1 MSRKYLLKYRNLD
14 LTRDINERFVGL
26 VQPGLIS
33 GGNITVVPSQLKV
46 NISPWKVFNK
56 QGMVAEETSD
66 VLTVDVT
73 VGQTN
78 VLALRVVYNQT
89 SDPTVVFEVVESGVF
104 DGLINKDEYIVFGHV
119 IIPLTA
125 TEVLVS
131 YIDLKPR
138 MVIDPIGRRQDRGT
152 LSSESLLPATDNL
165 IGDTYKV
172 TDGIGGPV
180 NMFGWNGFT
189 WINMTNVIALQT
201 QLTQHRQNLFA
212 NEKHLTDAEK
222 LAVEGTF
229 GAPSNTNKFVTD
241 TDPRIPTQGE
251 NDALV
256 GSHGTPSSTNKYVTQ
271 GLEFAQPTITTV
283 NTPADPLVVSGAIY
297 LGRGGLGS
305 HLQYFKM
312 FHATENREYLNS
324 DSTEVDVVAIY
335 KDAGLTQ
342 LISDPGSEPLVDIDQ
357 YGFYIAGPLYLKFN
371 VVPDLAYRL
380 VHGIRN
386 TLGSYK
392 IDLLFDN
399 QPKVAQTNRDVIKKF
414 EEVSG
419 ITYDSVLPEKAS
431 NIELYEEVG
440 DIKQYANSNTT
451 TDMVVSDF
459 DKMNSIP
466 EYTGLYENNVGLIN
480 YTFENSTG
488 ITFTYNNITG
498 VVTYV
503 GSPNLGSVV
512 GGNVFVD
519 GGDNEFVIV
528 GLTPTTVTIRNRK
541 SQVPININTTISKVL
556 HGSVKVDD
564 NPRRIN
570 LSTMQLAQH
579 RERIVASK
587 MISVENEY
595 HPVTGQL
602 AFEIQEPLKSVIHKE
617 NRLRAYGNIQ
627 TRTVTN
633 PLAGPNGGPK
643 TQVFSVNSAR
653 YTITGHF
660 TDLELISD
668 TNASSPSIGVI
679 VDGVTYPNFDLSY
692 GGLAVSFDTLSDIKT
707 KNYPIVS
714 NLQDGVTHTVEII
727 IPDATP
733 EFVFYG
739 FDLIRRE
746 FDQAN
751 LLPGRAFVQGDAVYQ
766 DQVEVIPLNEVG
778 TLRRGAVTSILYNR
792 ELQIQSHFSP
802 MTDFDGNSLTP
813 VGSVFVGSNQIT
825 VGTGTVK
832 LANFFRIGDI
842 VKVVTATNE
851 ETKIITNIV
860 GPVVTF
866 DSNFNMAGSG
876 ALIHICSTISES
888 YDKEVEARRIIAEFC
903 GLATFGE
910 FLQLPPIVVD
920 RVSILEDGSTKF
932 ISKEISFTELN
943 VEGYERAL
951 VFPNP
956 TSRLKICAV
965 CSSMDIIVANSSN
978 IAFSYTINGSP
989 AISKSTG
996 IEGYTRIQ
1004 LFANGR
1010 FQAYEVEIYNAQ
1022 NMNIVGFIFKEPE
1035 AVNKPAGLDISQI
1048 KYLAAYRVSLN
1059 NPNTGNLPG
1068 ANLPLGSVGFDAY
1081 TSLVRFIDGLGLPW
1095 SSSID
1100 WTKLYG
1106 RYNRSNAEGSYFEWT
1121 FYGRTLAFEYTA
1133 TDDSGYALV
1142 QAKFNNDLSFRIVKE
1157 ENFPGAVFAG
1167 GIIRN
1172 DIIGGGNAG
1181 GIVDMYAAV
1190 PARKRIEVEFPDYGK
1205 YTIRVQIPSPMANNS
1220 NSSDFYIN
1228 VNQIFFTNSYGYFG
1242 YANELA
1248 RSTRYYLGYSNQ
1260 YDRRNFGNGTKS
1272 LDDLISTVGDV
1283 FDLVDEGQGDSNII
1297 DGGSFV

>member
-26 VQPGLIS
+26 IEPGIIS
-33 GGNITVVPSQLKV
+33 GGDITVIPSQLKV
-46 NISPWKVFNK
+46 NIAPWKVFNK
-56 QGMVAEETSD
+56 QGMVAEETAD
-66 VLTVDVT
+66 ILTVDVQ

-78 VLALRVVYNQT
+78 VLALHCVYNQT
-89 SDPTVVFEVVESGVF
+89 SAPLVEFEVVESGVF
-104 DGLINKDEYIVFGHV
+104 NGYTNKDEYIVFGHIV
-119 IIPLTA
+119 VPLTA
-125 TEVLVS
+125 TEVLITH
-131 YIDLKPR
+131 IDLKPR
-138 MVIDPIGRRQDRGT
+138 MMIDPIGRRQERGT
-152 LSSESLLPATDNL
+152 LNSESLLPAANNL

-172 TDGIGGPV
+172 TDGVGGPV

-189 WINMTNVIALQT
+189 WVNMTNVIALQT

-222 LAVEGTF
+222 LAVEGSF
-229 GAPSNTNKFVTD
+229 GVPSNVNKFVTS
-241 TDPRIPTQGE
+241 TDPRIPTQSE
-251 NDALV
+251 NDALL
-256 GSHGTPSSTNKYVTQ
+256 GSHGVPSSTNKYVTEA
-271 GLEFAQPTITTV
+271 LEFAQPTVAVI
-283 NTPADPLVVSGAIY
+283 NTPTDPMILSGAIY

-324 DSTEVDVVAIY
+324 DSSEVDVIEIY

-342 LISDPGSEPLVDIDQ
+342 LISNPSSEPLVDIDQ

-371 VVPDLAYRL
+371 LLPDLAFRL
-380 VHGIRN
+380 VYGIRN
-386 TLGSYK
+386 SLGNYK

-419 ITYDSVLPEKAS
+419 INYDSVLPNKAS
-431 NIELYEEVG
+431 NIELFEEVG
-440 DIKQYANSNTT
+440 DIKQYANSNSS
-451 TDMVVSDF
+451 TDMVVNDF

-466 EYTGLYENNVGLIN
+466 EYTGMYENNVGLIN

-488 ITFTYNNITG
+488 ITYTYNNTTG
-498 VVTYV
+498 VITYV
-503 GSPNLGSVV
+503 GSPDLSSVV

-519 GGDNEFVIV
+519 GDDNEYVIT
-528 GLTPTTVTIRNRK
+528 GKTLNTVTIRDRK
-541 SQVPININTTISKVL
+541 SQIPININTTISKVL
-556 HGSVKVDD
+556 NGSVKVDD
-564 NPRRIN
+564 NPRKIN
-570 LSTMQLAQH
+570 LSTMQLVQH
-579 RERIVASK
+579 RERIAASK
-587 MISVENEY
+587 MIAVMNEF
-595 HPVTGQL
+595 HPVTGQI

-617 NRLRAYGNIQ
+617 NRVRAYGNIQ
-627 TRTVTN
+627 HRTVTN
-633 PLAGPNGGPK
+633 PLVGPNGGPK

-653 YTITGHF
+653 YTVTGHF
-660 TDLELISD
+660 TDLELVAD
-668 TNASSPSIGVI
+668 CNENSPTIGII
-679 VDGVTYPNFDLSY
+679 VDGVTYPNYDLSL
-692 GGLAVSFDTLSDIKT
+692 GGKGVSFDTLTDIKM

-714 NLQDGVTHTVEII
+714 ALSDGQTHTVEII
-727 IPDATP
+727 IPDAAP

-751 LLPGRAFVQGDAVYQ
+751 LLPGRAFVQGDAVFQ
-766 DQVEVIPLNEVG
+766 DNLEVIPLNEVG

-792 ELQIQSHFSP
+792 DLQIQSFFDP
-802 MTDFDGNSLTP
+802 MTDFDGNSETP
-813 VGSVFVGSNQIT
+813 VGGVSIGSNQIL
-825 VGTGTVK
+825 VGTGLTK
-832 LANFFRIGDI
+832 LANFYRIGDI
-842 VKVVTATNE
+842 IKVITASNE
-851 ETKIITNIV
+851 ETKRITNIV
-860 GPVVTF
+860 GPTVTF
-866 DSNFNMAGSG
+866 DSNFNMTGSG
-876 ALIHICSTISES
+876 SLIHLCSTITES

-910 FLQLPPIVVD
+910 FLQIPPIIVD
-920 RVSILEDGSTKF
+920 RVSILEDGATKF

-965 CSSMDIIVANSSN
+965 CSSMDIIVANPTNTS
-978 IAFSYTINGSP
+978 FTYTINGST
-989 AISKSTG
+989 AINKSTG
-996 IEGYTRIQ
+996 VNGYTRIQ

-1022 NMNIVGFIFKEPE
+1022 NLNIVGFIFKEPD
-1035 AVNKPAGLDISQI
+1035 AANKPAGLDISQI

-1059 NPNTGNLPG
+1059 NPNSGILPG

-1081 TSLVRFIDGLGLPW
+1081 NSMVRFVNGLGLPW
-1095 SSSID
+1095 ESDID

-1106 RYNRSNAEGSYFEWT
+1106 RYNRSNAEGAYFEWT

-1142 QAKFNNDLSFRIVKE
+1142 QARFNNDLSFRIVKE
-1157 ENFPGAVFAG
+1157 ENFPGAIFAG

-1190 PARKRIEVEFPDYGK
+1190 PVRKRIEVEFPNYGK
-1205 YTIRVQIPSPMANNS
+1205 YTIRVQIPSPMDNNS
-1220 NSSDFYIN
+1220 NSSNFYIN
-1228 VNQIFFTNSYGYFG
+1228 VNQIFLTNSYGYFG

-1272 LDDLISTVGDV
+1272 LDELISVVGDV

-1297 DGGSFV
+1297 DGGQFV